1 MDMLARLEH
10 LHEDV
15 HLAQFIIRTLT
26 NLENNMSDLT
36 DKLDAALILLD
47 DEASGVEALV
57 GANSAASDILK
68 GQLAAAQAGHAA
80 DQVELQKA
88 IDALA
93 AVNLKLAGP
102 VAPAPVVAPVVPAP
116 VVPAPVDVVPVP
128 APVVAPVVDPA
139 PLPVVVS
146 PPVDVPPVTPVNPP
160 VTPAP

>member
-26 NLENNMSDLT
+26 NLETSMSDLS
-36 DKLDAALILLD
+36 DKLDAALLTL
-47 DEASGVEALV
+47 ESESSGVEALV
-57 GANSAASDILK
+57 AANGAASDVIK
-68 GQLAAAQAGHAA
+68 GQLAAAQAGQAA

-116 VVPAPVDVVPVP
+116 VVPAPVDVVP
-128 APVVAPVVDPA
+128 APVVAPA
-139 PLPVVVS
+139 PLPVVV
-146 PPVDVPPVTPVNPP
+146 PPVAP

>member
-1 MDMLARLEH
+1 MDMLARLDH

-26 NLENNMSDLT
+26 NLETAMSDLS
-36 DKLDAALILLD
+36 DKLDAALLTL
-47 DEASGVEALV
+47 ESESSGVEALV
-57 GANSAASDILK
+57 AANGAASDVIK
-68 GQLAAAQAGHAA
+68 GQLAAAQAGQAA

-93 AVNLKLAGP
+93 AVNLKLAGS

-139 PLPVVVS
+139 PLPVVVA
-146 PPVDVPPVTPVNPP
+146 P

>member
-1 MDMLARLEH
+1 MNAEDSLMFARLH
-10 LHEDV
+10 SLHEDV

-36 DKLDAALILLD
+36 DKLDAAIATLQS
-47 DEASGVEALV
+47 EAASVENLV
-57 GANSAASDILK
+57 AANGAASDVIK
-68 GQLAAAQAGHAA
+68 GQLAAAQAGQAA

-116 VVPAPVDVVPVP
+116 VVPAPVDVVP
-128 APVVAPVVDPA
+128 APVVAPA
-139 PLPVVVS
+139 PLPVVV
-146 PPVDVPPVTPVNPP
+146 PPVAP

>member
-26 NLENNMSDLT
+26 NLENTMSDLS

-57 GANSAASDILK
+57 GANAAASDILK
-68 GQLAAAQAGHAA
+68 GQLAAAQAGQAA

-93 AVNLKLAGP
+93 AVNAKLAGP
-102 VAPAPVVAPVVPAP
+102 VAPAPV
-116 VVPAPVDVVPVP
+116 
-128 APVVAPVVDPA
+128 PA

>member
-1 MDMLARLEH
+1 MDMLARLDH

-26 NLENNMSDLT
+26 NLETSMSDLS
-36 DKLDAALILLD
+36 DKLDAALLTL
-47 DEASGVEALV
+47 ESESSGVEALV
-57 GANSAASDILK
+57 AANGAASDVIK
-68 GQLAAAQAGHAA
+68 GQLAAAQAGQAA

-102 VAPAPVVAPVVPAP
+102 VVPAPVVAPVVPAP
-116 VVPAPVDVVPVP
+116 VVPAPVDVVP
-128 APVVAPVVDPA
+128 APVVAPA
-139 PLPVVVS
+139 PLPVVV
-146 PPVDVPPVTPVNPP
+146 PPVAP

>member
-1 MDMLARLEH
+1 MDMLARLDH

-15 HLAQFIIRTLT
+15 HLAQFIIRMLT
-26 NLENNMSDLT
+26 NLETAMSDLS
-36 DKLDAALILLD
+36 DKLDAALLTL
-47 DEASGVEALV
+47 ESESSGVEALV
-57 GANSAASDILK
+57 AANGAASDVIK
-68 GQLAAAQAGHAA
+68 GQLAAAQAGQAA

-116 VVPAPVDVVPVP
+116 VVPVPVDVVP
-128 APVVAPVVDPA
+128 APVVAPA
-139 PLPVVVS
+139 PLPVVV
-146 PPVDVPPVTPVNPP
+146 PPVAP

>member
-1 MDMLARLEH
+1 MDMLARLDH

-26 NLENNMSDLT
+26 NLETAMSDLS
-36 DKLDAALILLD
+36 DKLDAALLTL
-47 DEASGVEALV
+47 ESESSGVEALV
-57 GANSAASDILK
+57 AANGAASDVIK
-68 GQLAAAQAGHAA
+68 GQLAAAQAGQAA

-102 VAPAPVVAPVVPAP
+102 VAPAPVVAPVV
-116 VVPAPVDVVPVP
+116 
-128 APVVAPVVDPA
+128 DPA
-139 PLPVVVS
+139 PLPVVV
-146 PPVDVPPVTPVNPP
+146 PPVAP

>member
-10 LHEDV
+10 LHEDI
-15 HLAQFIIRTLT
+15 HLAQFIVRTLT
-26 NLENNMSDLT
+26 NLENNMSDLS
-36 DKLDAALILLD
+36 DKLDAALLTLD
-47 DEASGVEALV
+47 SEAASVEALV
-57 GANSAASDILK
+57 AANSAASDVIK
-68 GQLAAAQAGHAA
+68 GQLAAAQAGQAA

-116 VVPAPVDVVPVP
+116 VVPAPVDVVP

-139 PLPVVVS
+139 PLPVVV
-146 PPVDVPPVTPVNPP
+146 PPVAP